1 MSDAI
6 LIVALGV
13 ALALVIVVRGVRRR
27 RLREAAAPVGAAAS
41 VLRDVY
47 SGNGTHPRTAAEFDP
62 APSTS
67 ITLDG
72 EDPLR
77 TYGLEPADIA
87 SRD

>member
-6 LIVALGV
+6 LITVLGI
-13 ALALVIVVRGVRRR
+13 ALAVVIVVRGVRRR
-27 RLREAAAPVGAAAS
+27 RLREAAAPVGAAVS

-47 SGNGTHPRTAAEFDP
+47 SGRGTEELLAPEFDP

-67 ITLDG
+67 MTLDG

-77 TYGLEPADIA
+77 SHGVYLADNVE
-87 SRD
+87 RD

>member
-6 LIVALGV
+6 LITALGI
-13 ALALVIVVRGVRRR
+13 ALAVVIVVGGVRRR
-27 RLREAAAPVGAAAS
+27 RLREAAAPVGAAAR

-47 SGNGTHPRTAAEFDP
+47 SGRETEEQLAAEFDP

-67 ITLDG
+67 MTLDG

-77 TYGLEPADIA
+77 SHGVYLADNVE
-87 SRD
+87 RD